1 MLAAARRKVDGYA
14 QILILVIPMI
24 IDGHIHVWP
33 DKIAA
38 RALGTPTAGLT
49 RHGDGTVASAARV
62 LAEAG
67 IDRGVCLAVA
77 DTPERLEAA
86 NAFVGGLDPDRF
98 IGFGS
103 IHPLRSPEDNVASLR
118 ASGCRGVKVHPL
130 FQGFALDD
138 ERLWAVLE
146 ALQGEFTCVF
156 HVGPEHEGGENTRAT
171 PAMIG
176 RIADAFPDLQIVA
189 AHFGGYHVYEEA
201 LEHVIGRDD
210 VYLDTS
216 WPPSLG
222 TIDPE
227 RVRSIIE
234 RHGAERIVFATD
246 WPMADPSAEVAAIRA
261 LGLPGDQTDAILG
274 GNFARLLG
282 LDAQVR
288 A

>member
-1 MLAAARRKVDGYA
+1 
-14 QILILVIPMI
+14 MI

-62 LAEAG
+62 LAQAG

-77 DTPERLEAA
+77 DAPGRLEAA
-86 NAFVGGLDPDRF
+86 NAFVGGLDPERF

-103 IHPLRSPEDNVASLR
+103 IHPLRSPQDNLASLR
-118 ASGCRGVKVHPL
+118 ESGCRGVKVHPL

-146 ALQGEFTCVF
+146 VLQGEFPCVF
-156 HVGPEHEGGENTRAT
+156 HVGPEHRGGDNTLAT

-176 RIADAFPDLQIVA
+176 RIAREFPELRIVA

-201 LEHVIGRDD
+201 LEHVIGLD
-210 VYLDTS
+210 VHLDTS
-216 WPPSLG
+216 WPPSVAS
-222 TIDPE
+222 IDPA

-234 RHGAERIVFATD
+234 RHGADRIVFATD

-261 LGLPGDQTDAILG
+261 LGLPADQTEAILG

-282 LDAQVR
+282 LDAASAR
-288 A
+288 AVA